1 MNEHRRDPNG
11 HPPEE
16 HSRARELLGP
26 YVLGDL
32 EPGEEWVV
40 QRHVVECAACRDE
53 ERGLRETHE
62 QLAGASIAASSVP
75 LYLKERVLSA
85 LPARDGSVTPI
96 NAKRRSFWFIPRVNR
111 AVMAATMVLL
121 IVVLPAVAT
130 SSGLFDHARMAT
142 LTPAEP
148 MSGAGGE
155 LKVQG
160 SGPNVEADLK
170 VWGLSQPGPNGYY
183 ELWFSKD
190 GGRVSAGTFTVNP
203 DGQGEFSGSIPQL
216 DGDYQSVDITLEE
229 LAEEPRSDSTRP
241 VLSGHLPE
249 P

>member
-1 MNEHRRDPNG
+1 MNERHRDPNG

-32 EPGEEWVV
+32 EPSEEWVV
-40 QRHVVECAACRDE
+40 ERHVVECAACREE

-130 SSGLFDHARMAT
+130 SSGFFDQARTAT
-142 LTPAEP
+142 LTPTETA
-148 MSGAGGE
+148 SRAGGE
-155 LKVQG
+155 LEVRG
-160 SGPNVEADLK
+160 SGSNVGANLK
-170 VWGLSQPGPNGYY
+170 VWDLPQPEPNEYY

-190 GGRVSAGTFTVNP
+190 GARVSAGTFTVNP
-203 DGQGEFSGSIPQL
+203 DGQGAISGSVPQPA
-216 DGDYQSVDITLEE
+216 GDYQRVDITLEE
-229 LAEEPRSDSTRP
+229 LAEEPRSDSAKV
-241 VLSGHLPE
+241 VLSGRLPE

>member
-1 MNEHRRDPNG
+1 MNERRRDPNG

-40 QRHVVECAACRDE
+40 QRHVAECAACRDE

-96 NAKRRSFWFIPRVNR
+96 NARRRSFWFIPRVNR

-142 LTPAEP
+142 LTPTEP
-148 MSGAGGE
+148 ASRAGGE
-155 LKVQG
+155 LEVQG
-160 SGPNVEADLK
+160 SSPNVEANLEVWDLP
-170 VWGLSQPGPNGYY
+170 QPGPNGYY
-183 ELWFSKD
+183 ELWFSND
-190 GGRVSAGTFTVNP
+190 GARVSAGTFTVNP
-203 DGQGEFSGSIPQL
+203 DGRSELSGSVPRPA
-216 DGDYQSVDITLEE
+216 GDYQRVDITLEE
-229 LAEEPRSDSTRP
+229 LAEEPRSDSAKV
-241 VLSGHLPE
+241 VLSGRLPE

>member
-1 MNEHRRDPNG
+1 MNERRRDPNG

-32 EPGEEWVV
+32 EPGEERVV
-40 QRHVVECAACRDE
+40 ERHVAECAACRDE

-85 LPARDGSVTPI
+85 LPTRDGSVTPI

-130 SSGLFDHARMAT
+130 SSGLFEHTRTAT
-142 LTPAEP
+142 LTPTELA
-148 MSGAGGE
+148 SGAGGE
-155 LKVQG
+155 LEVRG
-160 SGPNVEADLK
+160 VSSNVEVDLK
-170 VWGLSQPGPNGYY
+170 VWDLPQPGSNGYY
-183 ELWFSKD
+183 GLWFSRD

-203 DGQGEFSGSIPQL
+203 DGQGGISGSIPQL
-216 DGDYQSVDITLEE
+216 NGDFQRVDITLEE
-229 LAEEPRSDSTRP
+229 LAEEPRSDSAKV
-241 VLSGHLPE
+241 VLSGRLPE